1 MAKKRTPPDLSALT
15 RGELEGVV
23 LTLWERLDALES
35 KVAKNSNN
43 SSQPPS
49 SDGLRKTKSL
59 REPSGK
65 PPGGQLGHK
74 GTTLSVLPSRRRLLT
89 IPCRRIACAAIAH

>member
-23 LTLWERLDALES
+23 LTLWERLEALES

-49 SDGLRKTKSL
+49 SDGLRKTK
-59 REPSGK
+59 
-65 PPGGQLGHK
+65 
-74 GTTLSVLPSRRRLLT
+74 
-89 IPCRRIACAAIAH
+89 

>member
-23 LTLWERLDALES
+23 LTLWERLEALES
-35 KVAKNSNN
+35 KVAKHSNN

-65 PPGGQLGHK
+65 LATRAQRS
-74 GTTLSVLPSRRRLLT
+74 SVLPSRRRLLT